1 MEIEMRLRLRLRNF
15 IEKGM
20 RLRLRLRNLIEKG
33 MRFRSWIRNPTNRGM
48 RLRDESGSLSVVI
61 IGLFVITV
69 ASLMVMTDI
78 AAVMVAKRS
87 LTQATEAAA
96 IRGVHTLDRN
106 SYYTGKGTILTTPLA
121 MINKREHS
129 PIPIDCNQAVLD
141 VVLELHNWSSNDTS
155 MKRHELA
162 GIALS
167 DFSCDGIAIDIST
180 YAEVKFPFTIPFT
193 SMDSAF
199 LTSSAGSTN
208 QVQEGLYLFGIR
220 LH

>member
-1 MEIEMRLRLRLRNF
+1 MEIGVSLRAKLQNLMEFRVHLRN
-15 IEKGM
+15 E
-20 RLRLRLRNLIEKG
+20 R
-33 MRFRSWIRNPTNRGM
+33 
-48 RLRDESGSLSVVI
+48 GSLSVVI

-78 AAVMVAKRS
+78 AVVMVAKRS

-121 MINKREHS
+121 LINKREHS
-129 PIPIDCNQAVLD
+129 AIPIDCNQAVLD
-141 VVLELHNWSSNDTS
+141 VILELHNWSVDDTT
-155 MKRHELA
+155 MKRQELA

-167 DFSCDGIAIDIST
+167 DFSCDGTSIEIST
-180 YAEVKFPFTIPFT
+180 YAKVKFPFVVPFT

-199 LTSSAGSTN
+199 LTAYAGSTN
-208 QVQEGLYLFGIR
+208 QVQEGFYLFGIR